1 MHFSQLRQF
10 LPLST
15 FPRAQLIELAAAARI
30 DEPADRS
37 TIFDTYD
44 ETLDHALYLLAGEA
58 TAVTQTGVAAI
69 IEAGSPSAHYA
80 LNDGRFRSV
89 AAYTDVVLA
98 YLPFDL
104 VDLIATWD
112 QLAVIERR
120 SAERDNA
127 FFRRG
132 IPRRWRYSFFPALRG
147 TPPAR
152 IEELMQAFV
161 PFAAQERQV
170 ITHQNE
176 AADAFYIVDSGAALV
191 SREAPAD
198 EGESIELGQLSEG
211 DCFGAE
217 ALGGDPHSV
226 ATISMI
232 SDGMLMRLYRHDFEH
247 LQQPTP
253 DLLVG
258 GSAAIEIISN
268 GGHWLDVR
276 QRGEWQNAHLPGAY
290 NLPLHELRLHAH
302 RLDPSGHY
310 VCYCNS
316 GRRAVAAAHTLTQL
330 GFTASA
336 LDSHFRHIGA
346 AYAAPA
352 ELPGNG

>member
-30 DEPADRS
+30 DEPADRT
-37 TIFDTYD
+37 TIFDGPD
-44 ETLDHALYLLAGEA
+44 EPAEDALYLLAGEA
-58 TAVTQTGVAAI
+58 TAVTHTGVAAI
-69 IEAGSPSAHYA
+69 IEAGSPGACHA

-89 AAYTDVVLA
+89 AAFTDVVLA
-98 YLPFDL
+98 SLPFDL

-161 PFAAQERQV
+161 PIGAQERQV

-176 AADAFYIVDSGAALV
+176 AAEAFFVVDSGTALV

-198 EGESIELGQLSEG
+198 EGESIELGQLGEG
-211 DCFGAE
+211 DCFGDE
-217 ALGGDPHSV
+217 ALDGDPRSV
-226 ATISMI
+226 ATVSMI
-232 SDGMLMRLYRHDFEH
+232 TDGMLMRLNRHEFER
-247 LQQPTP
+247 LQQAPP
-253 DLLVG
+253 DLPVRA
-258 GSAAIEIISN
+258 SMAIEMISN

-290 NLPLHELRLHAH
+290 NLPLHELRMHAH
-302 RLDPSGHY
+302 RLDAGIPY

-316 GRRAVAAAHTLTQL
+316 GRRAAAAAHILRQL

-336 LDSHFRHIGA
+336 LAGHYRYIGA
-346 AYAAPA
+346 A
-352 ELPGNG
+352 

>member
-10 LPLST
+10 MPLST

-30 DEPADRS
+30 EEPADRN
-37 TIFDTYD
+37 TIFETHD
-44 ETLDHALYLLAGEA
+44 EPFEDALYLLAGEA
-58 TAVTQTGVAAI
+58 TAVTHAGVAAI

-89 AAYTDVVLA
+89 TAFADVVLA

-120 SAERDNA
+120 GAERDNA

-132 IPRRWRYSFFPALRG
+132 IPRRWRYSFFPALRS

-161 PFAAQERQV
+161 PLTVQERQV
-170 ITHQNE
+170 IAHQSE
-176 AADAFYIVDSGAALV
+176 AAEAFYVVDSGAALV
-191 SREAPAD
+191 SREAPAE
-198 EGESIELGQLSEG
+198 EGESIELGQLGEG
-211 DCFGAE
+211 DCFAAE
-217 ALGGDPHSV
+217 ALGSNPCSV
-226 ATISMI
+226 ATVSMI
-232 SDGMLMRLYRHDFEH
+232 TDGMLMRLYRQDFEH
-247 LQQPTP
+247 LQSPPP
-253 DLLVG
+253 DLPIR
-258 GSAAIEIISN
+258 ATRAIEIISN

-290 NLPLHELRLHAH
+290 NLPLHELRMHAH
-302 RLDPSGHY
+302 RLDPGGHY

-316 GRRAVAAAHTLTQL
+316 GRRAAAAAHILTQL
-330 GFTASA
+330 GFTANA
-336 LDSHFRHIGA
+336 LDGHYRHIGA
-346 AYAAPA
+346 I
-352 ELPGNG
+352 

>member
-30 DEPADRS
+30 EEPADRAV
-37 TIFDTYD
+37 IFDAPD
-44 ETLDHALYLLAGEA
+44 EPVEDALYLLAGEA
-58 TAVTQTGVAAI
+58 TAVTHTSVAAI

-89 AAYTDVVLA
+89 TAFTDVVLA

-120 SAERDNA
+120 TAERDSA

-161 PFAAQERQV
+161 PLTAQERQV

-176 AADAFYIVDSGAALV
+176 TAEAFYVVDSGAALV

-198 EGESIELGQLSEG
+198 EGDSIELGQLGDG
-211 DCFGAE
+211 DCFGDE
-217 ALGGDPHSV
+217 ALGGAPYSS
-226 ATISMI
+226 ATVSMI
-232 SDGMLMRLYRHDFEH
+232 TDGVLMRLYRQDYEH
-247 LQQPTP
+247 LQQTTP
-253 DLLVG
+253 EP
-258 GSAAIEIISN
+258 STASSTAIDIISN

-290 NLPLHELRLHAH
+290 NLPLHELRMHAH
-302 RLDPSGHY
+302 RLDPAVHY

-316 GRRAVAAAHTLTQL
+316 GRRAAAAAHILRQL

-336 LDSHFRHIGA
+336 LDRHYRYIGA
-346 AYAAPA
+346 A
-352 ELPGNG
+352 

>member
-1 MHFSQLRQF
+1 MHFSQLRHF

-30 DEPADRS
+30 EEIADRS
-37 TIFDTYD
+37 TIFEVPD
-44 ETLDHALYLLAGEA
+44 EPLNHTLFLLAGEA
-58 TAVTQTGVAAI
+58 TAVTHTGIAAI
-69 IEAGSPSAHYA
+69 IEAGSASAQYA

-89 AAYTDVVLA
+89 TAFTDVVLA

-104 VDLIATWD
+104 VDLVATWD

-120 SAERDNA
+120 SNERDNA
-127 FFRRG
+127 FFGRG

-147 TPPAR
+147 TPAAR

-161 PFAAQERQV
+161 PITVQERQV
-170 ITHQNE
+170 IAHQNE
-176 AADAFYIVDSGAALV
+176 AADAFYVIDSGATLV
-191 SREAPAD
+191 SREAPAE
-198 EGESIELGQLSEG
+198 EGESIELGQLGEG
-211 DCFGAE
+211 DCFGDE
-217 ALGGDPHSV
+217 ALGQAPYSV
-226 ATISMI
+226 ATASMI
-232 SDGMLMRLYRHDFEH
+232 SEGVLMRLYRHDFER
-247 LQQPTP
+247 LQQASPTSP
-253 DLLVG
+253 V
-258 GSAAIEIISN
+258 STSTAIDIISN

-302 RLDPSGHY
+302 RIDPAGHY

-316 GRRAVAAAHTLTQL
+316 GRRAAAAAHILTQM

-336 LDSHFRHIGA
+336 LHGHYRHIGA
-346 AYAAPA
+346 
-352 ELPGNG
+352 G